1 VTAELRVGI
10 VGLGWIAANPLG
22 AASDAINGTDIPR
35 SHASALAAIPGVRVV
50 GVCDMAPA
58 PRDGFLATWS
68 ERWPGVKA
76 YPDHATLLAEQAIDL
91 LTIATPDHLHT
102 KIVLDAV
109 ANGVRGVFC
118 EKPFTTDVAEADAI
132 IAAASSRGT
141 VISVDHTRRWYP
153 EFRLAR
159 KLLQDGRCG
168 RISQVFVHNG
178 GERAML
184 FRNTSHFIDVAC
196 FFAEADPT
204 WVVAE
209 LEPGFESY
217 GTAYAGD
224 GGRSP
229 ARDPGANIYVGFANG
244 VRAWI
249 SDWKTDLRDMTFTV
263 VGATGK
269 IGIGPDGLTVTS
281 AGENGAMRVEH
292 VTPRGSVSGIEAA
305 LRELVDAVRSG
316 SPVSSSAIEARKTV
330 AILDAV
336 LRSHAAGNVRVT
348 VR

>member
-1 VTAELRVGI
+1 VGL

-22 AASDAINGTDIPR
+22 AASDPLNGTDIPR
-35 SHASALAAIPGVRVV
+35 SHASALAEIADVRVV

-58 PRDGFLATWS
+58 PRDGFLSTWS
-68 ERWPGVKA
+68 ARWPGVKA
-76 YPDHATLLAEQAIDL
+76 YPDHATLLEEQAIDV

-102 KIVLDAV
+102 KIVLHAV
-109 ANGVRGVFC
+109 AKGVRGIFC
-118 EKPFTTDVAEADAI
+118 EKPFTTDVGEADAI
-132 IAAASSRGT
+132 IAAASARGT

-153 EFRLAR
+153 EFRFAR
-159 KLLQDGRCG
+159 RLLQEGRCG
-168 RISQVFVHNG
+168 KVSQVFVHNG

-229 ARDPGANIYVGFANG
+229 ARDPGANIYIGFANG

-249 SDWKTDLRDMTFTV
+249 SDWKSDLRDMSFTV
-263 VGATGK
+263 VGSAGK
-269 IGIGPDGLTVTS
+269 IVIGSDGLTLTS
-281 AGENGAMRVEH
+281 AGDNGAMRTEH
-292 VTPRGSVSGIEAA
+292 LAPKGSISGIEAA
-305 LRELVDAVRSG
+305 LRELIAAVRGG
-316 SPVSSSAIEARKTV
+316 SPVSSSATEARKTV

-336 LRSHAAGNVRVT
+336 LRSQAGGNVRVT

>member
-22 AASDAINGTDIPR
+22 AASDPVNGTDIPR
-35 SHASALAAIPGVRVV
+35 SHASALAAMPGVRVV
-50 GVCDMAPA
+50 GVCDMAAA
-58 PRDGFLATWS
+58 PRDDFLATWTA
-68 ERWPGVKA
+68 RWPEVKA
-76 YPDHATLLAEQAIDL
+76 YPDHETLLEEQAIDL
-91 LTIATPDHLHT
+91 LTIATPDHLHAR
-102 KIVLDAV
+102 IALDAI
-109 ANGVRGVFC
+109 AKGVRGIFC

-159 KLLQDGRCG
+159 ALLQEGRCG
-168 RISQVFVHNG
+168 RVSQVFVHNG

-196 FFAEADPT
+196 FFAEAEPI

-229 ARDPGANIYVGFANG
+229 ARDPGANIYIAYANG

-249 SDWKTDLRDMTFTV
+249 SDWKTDLRDMTFSV
-263 VGATGK
+263 VGSAGTIA
-269 IGIGPDGLTVTS
+269 IGSDGLTLVS
-281 AGENGAMRVEH
+281 AGDNGSMRTEH
-292 VTPRGSVSGIEAA
+292 LTPRANRSGIEAA
-305 LRELVDAVRSG
+305 LRELVDSVRTG
-316 SPVSSSAIEARKTV
+316 GPTSSSALEARKTV
-330 AILDAV
+330 AILSAA
-336 LRSHAAGNVRVT
+336 LRSHAAGNIRIPVA
-348 VR
+348 